1 MMKILIASH
10 NVHKIKEFMQIFEST
25 PIHLVS
31 LKELN
36 DHDEV
41 EETENTF
48 TKNAILKAK
57 YFAKKYRMPAI
68 SDDSGLAVDYLNGR
82 PGVHSKRYAGGN
94 DYDNNVK
101 LLNELKGIE
110 NRDAHF
116 ISVVALY
123 YPDCSYK
130 TYQGVVY
137 GTIGH
142 ELKQIDAFG
151 YDPIFYPK
159 GYNQSFAELGHLIK
173 NEISHRALALKKV
186 KEDLDEIIN
195 HK

>member
-1 MMKILIASH
+1 MKILIASH
-10 NVHKIKEFMQIFEST
+10 NEHKIKEFKQIFEST
-25 PIHLVS
+25 PINLIS

-41 EETENTF
+41 QETEHTF

-68 SDDSGLAVDYLNGR
+68 SDDSGLAVDYLDGR

-94 DYDNNVK
+94 DYDNNIK
-101 LLNELKGIE
+101 LLKELEGVTQ
-110 NRDAHF
+110 RDAHF
-116 ISVVALY
+116 VSVVALY

-130 TYQGVVY
+130 TYQGIVY
-137 GTIGH
+137 GTIGYD
-142 ELKQIDAFG
+142 LKEIDAFG

-159 GYNQSFAELGHLIK
+159 GYNQSFAQLGSKIK
-173 NEISHRALALKKV
+173 NEISHRAQALNKV

-195 HK
+195 YK